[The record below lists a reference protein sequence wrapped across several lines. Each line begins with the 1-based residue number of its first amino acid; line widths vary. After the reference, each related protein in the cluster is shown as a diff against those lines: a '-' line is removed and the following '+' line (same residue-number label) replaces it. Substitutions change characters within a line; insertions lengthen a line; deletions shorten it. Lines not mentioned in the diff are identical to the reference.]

1 MSTSA
6 AGQVEVR
13 VATSLEMLDEHAEAW
28 DRLAT
33 ASADRLPMLSH
44 AWVSSFLEHRDLG
57 GAPWQCSLRLPG
69 RRAGRRTAAHRRAH
83 TGLRGRLRGPAD
95 SHTGSAYPLLAA
107 DAAPSALVALVEA
120 ASALAPGKRMRW
132 YRVREDSP
140 VVASLPALEPRMRVL
155 RPVSSRGSLVRTTG
169 PQGDFEATL
178 HSNFRRNLR
187 KARNR
192 AGRDHSVA
200 FRFVGGA
207 EAQNPEL
214 LKRFLKV
221 ENSGW
226 KGTTGT
232 AIARSPQLVA
242 FYEALTRRL
251 AQRGWLEWH
260 TMEFDGEPVACHL
273 AVRLGGAVALPKIG
287 YDETYARYGPGN
299 LLFRELLDRSFDD
312 PTVDEVN
319 CLTDQPWH
327 ANWGMPKIG
336 YAEVTVGP
344 RGPVA
349 TTAGLVEMWQP
360 LARAYAHR
368 HPRLLHELRR
378 ARERLGRRGPP
389 LRKSV

>member
-1 MSTSA
+1 MSTSEA
-6 AGQVEVR
+6 EQVEVR

-57 GAPWQCSLRLPG
+57 GAPWQCFFAYQDAELVGVLPLIG
-69 RRAGRRTAAHRRAH
+69 AR

-140 VVASLPALEPRMRVL
+140 VMASLPALEPRMRVFD
-155 RPVSSRGSLVRTTG
+155 PVSSQGSLVRTTG
-169 PQGDFEATL
+169 PQGEFEATL

-192 AGRDHSVA
+192 VGRDLSVA
-200 FRFVGGA
+200 FQFVGGA
-207 EAQNPEL
+207 EAANPEL
-214 LKRFLKV
+214 LRRFLKV
-221 ENSGW
+221 ESSGW

-232 AIARSPQLVA
+232 AIARSPHLVA
-242 FYEALTRRL
+242 FYETLTRRL

-273 AVRLGGAVALPKIG
+273 AVRLGGAVVLPKIG

-299 LLFRELLDRSFDD
+299 LLFRELLDRSFED

-336 YAEVTVGP
+336 YAEVMVGP

-368 HPRLLHELRR
+368 HPRLLHELRS
-378 ARERLGRRGPP
+378 ARERLSGAGRH
-389 LRKSV
+389 

>member
-1 MSTSA
+1 MSTSEA
-6 AGQVEVR
+6 AQVEVR
-13 VATSLEMLDEHAEAW
+13 IATSLETLDEHAEAW
-28 DRLAT
+28 DRLAM

-57 GAPWQCSLRLPG
+57 GAPWQCFFAYQDAELVGVLPLIG
-69 RRAGRRTAAHRRAH
+69 AR

-155 RPVSSRGSLVRTTG
+155 HPVSSQGSLVRTTG

-327 ANWGMPKIG
+327 ANSGN
-336 YAEVTVGP
+336 AQD
-344 RGPVA
+344 R
-349 TTAGLVEMWQP
+349 
-360 LARAYAHR
+360 
-368 HPRLLHELRR
+368 LRR
-378 ARERLGRRGPP
+378 SHGRSTRSGGHHSGPGRDVGAAGARIRSPP
-389 LRKSV
+389 PSPPA